1 MSFHDID
8 HLSAEHLDILR
19 EIGNIGSGNAATS
32 LALMLDTK
40 VDIDVPI
47 VQILDYGTVVEKLGG
62 PENLLLGLLI
72 CLEGDVSG
80 MIMFLINKSFA
91 HMLLLELTGSVIN
104 DNIDIDEFEQ
114 SAIQEVGNIMA
125 AAYIRAICELTGLR
139 IDISTPSLAVDM
151 TGAILSVPAIYF
163 ANPSDKIVFIEDKF
177 NQFADVGGSQIL
189 LILEED
195 SLQEIMRSLGLDE

>member
-1 MSFHDID
+1 MSFNDLE
-8 HLSAEHLDILR
+8 HLTSEHLDILR

-40 VDIDVPI
+40 IDIEVPT
-47 VQILDYGTVVEKLGG
+47 VQILDYSTVVDKLGG

-72 CLEGDVSG
+72 CLEGDVRG

-91 HMLLLELTGSVIN
+91 HMLLQELTGTVVN
-104 DNIDIDEFEQ
+104 DDMDIAEFER

-125 AAYIRAICELTGLR
+125 AAYIRAICELTGLV

-163 ANPSDKIVFIEDKF
+163 ADPSDKIVFIEDNF
-177 NQFADVGGSQIL
+177 NQLGDIGGSQIL
-189 LILEED
+189 LILETE
-195 SLQEIMRSLGLDE
+195 SLEEIMRSLGIDG

>member
-1 MSFHDID
+1 MSFEDLD
-8 HLSAEHLDILR
+8 HLNAEHLDVLR

-32 LALMLDTK
+32 LSLMLDK
-40 VDIDVPI
+40 KIDIEVPT
-47 VQILDYGTVVEKLGG
+47 VQILDYSTVVDKLGG

-72 CLEGDVSG
+72 CLEGDVRG

-91 HMLLLELTGSVIN
+91 HMLLQDLTGTVVD
-104 DNIDIDEFEQ
+104 DNMDIPEFER

-125 AAYIRAICELTGLR
+125 AAYIRAICELTGLK

-163 ANPSDKIVFIEDKF
+163 SDPSDKIVFIEDNF
-177 NQFADVGGSQIL
+177 DQLDNTSGSQIL
-189 LILEED
+189 LILETE
-195 SLQEIMRSLGLDE
+195 SLEEIMRSLGIDE